1 MADLLHG
8 DNFDEDE
15 VGSRLGLWITIV
27 LVILL
32 FGLVGAGF
40 YLFQMLRAEQ
50 AGLGG
55 KLGKE
60 GMRLIEVT
68 KQITNLQKEVATL
81 HTQVATLDKKLSV
94 RDEHWEKMLADQAK
108 VFDEKLEALK
118 KQLELSHSKLANKI
132 QAVQNQF
139 NKTQADVLIADAE
152 YLLGVAN
159 QNLRLVGDVKSA
171 LAALQAADQ
180 LLRQSGDPAV
190 YKVRTALAKE
200 IEALK
205 AVQAPDIVGISAKLV
220 SLQDKVESLP
230 LALPHMGKVAAPKQE
245 VAGKTPKTGEDKG
258 LLEEWKEVLTIR
270 RRKTD
275 RPVEA
280 ILTPEEVEAIRHA
293 LILKLETA
301 RFAAVRGQ
309 QDLYKHSLESAKQW
323 VKRHF
328 DTQAQAV
335 NDYLAQLDTL
345 TNAPVSLKLP
355 EIGKSLQLLQH
366 LPALRLEQTSLSGNS
381 AKQQ

>member
-8 DNFDEDE
+8 EEFDEDE

-27 LVILL
+27 LVLL
-32 FGLVGAGF
+32 LLGLVGAGF

-60 GMRLIEVT
+60 GMRVIEVT

-94 RDEHWEKMLADQAK
+94 RDEHWEKMLAEQTK

-190 YKVRTALAKE
+190 YKVRQALAKE
-200 IEALK
+200 IESLK

-220 SLQDKVESLP
+220 TLQDKVESLP
-230 LALPHMGKVAAPKQE
+230 LALPHMGKVATSKKKSAEQTHE
-245 VAGKTPKTGEDKG
+245 TDKG
-258 LLEEWKEVLTIR
+258 LLESWKEVLTIR

-293 LILKLETA
+293 LILKLETT

-328 DTQAQAV
+328 DTRSQAV
-335 NDYLAQLDTL
+335 KDYLAQLDSL
-345 TNAPVSLKLP
+345 ANAPVSLQLP
-355 EIGKSLQLLQH
+355 EIGRSLQLLQH

-381 AKQQ
+381 ANQ

>member
-8 DNFDEDE
+8 DNFHEDE

-60 GMRLIEVT
+60 GMRVIEVT

-230 LALPHMGKVAAPKQE
+230 LALPHMGKVAVSKQE
-245 VAGKTPKTGEDKG
+245 AAGKAPKTGEDKG

-270 RRKTD
+270 RRKTG

-328 DTQAQAV
+328 DTKAQAV

-345 TNAPVSLKLP
+345 ANAPVSLKLP

-366 LPALRLEQTSLSGNS
+366 LPALRLEQTSLSGS
-381 AKQQ
+381 PAKQ